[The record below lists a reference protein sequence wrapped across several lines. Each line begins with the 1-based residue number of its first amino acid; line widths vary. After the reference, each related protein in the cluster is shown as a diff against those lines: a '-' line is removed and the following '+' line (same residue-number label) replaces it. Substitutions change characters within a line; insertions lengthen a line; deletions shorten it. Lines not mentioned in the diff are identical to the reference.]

1 MERKKASMRTRQD
14 PTKKNQ
20 RNGQMLGAYHKKTSA
35 ARNVVIKEH
44 RETIERLTHK
54 LADADAKADKLEKQ
68 LAKWVQL
75 GDVHETAL
83 QDLEALRQELQE
95 EKRKHEKREII
106 EFKDKRSHYLP
117 AFRQMVGMAFL
128 EGLPNACAEKVIR
141 RVLEY
146 ADERRVGALHPGA

>member
-1 MERKKASMRTRQD
+1 VERKKASMRTRQD

-44 RETIERLTHK
+44 RETIERLTHT
-54 LADADAKADKLEKQ
+54 LADAD
-68 LAKWVQL
+68 
-75 GDVHETAL
+75 DVHETAL

-146 ADERRVGALHPGA
+146 AYERRVGALHPGA

>member
-1 MERKKASMRTRQD
+1 MRTRQD

-44 RETIERLTHK
+44 RETIERLTHT
-54 LADADAKADKLEKQ
+54 LADAD
-68 LAKWVQL
+68 AKWVQL

-106 EFKDKRSHYLP
+106 EFKDKRGHYLP

-146 ADERRVGALHPGA
+146 AYERRVGALHPGA